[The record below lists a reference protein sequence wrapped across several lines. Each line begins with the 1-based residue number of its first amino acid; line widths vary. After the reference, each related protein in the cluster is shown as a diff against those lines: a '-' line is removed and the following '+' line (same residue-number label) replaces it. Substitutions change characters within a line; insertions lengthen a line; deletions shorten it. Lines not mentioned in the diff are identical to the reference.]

1 MVRLTPINDHAAG
14 FGDDGRCGAGTPP
27 LSAKDPTTMPTA
39 LSAADKDRLKAQL
52 EARRDTLRIEVKA
65 QMKGSGDDRVVGLSN
80 RLTESDDWAVADAL
94 AELDIAGTTHVLKEL
109 TEVDAALARMRAG
122 EYGEC
127 IDCGQFIAPAR
138 LTAYPTALRCVGCQ
152 AAHEKKLSGPPL
164 TAV

>member
-1 MVRLTPINDHAAG
+1 
-14 FGDDGRCGAGTPP
+14 
-27 LSAKDPTTMPTA
+27 MPTA
-39 LSAADKDRLKAQL
+39 LSTADKDRLKAVL
-52 EARRDTLRIEVKA
+52 EARRDMLRIEVKA

-94 AELDIAGTTHVLKEL
+94 AELDIAGATHVLKEL

-127 IDCGQFIAPAR
+127 IDCGQLIAPAR

-152 AAHEKKLSGPPL
+152 SAHERKLSGPPL